1 MSDEKK
7 EKQVSFFER
16 ESIRENTDIITDM
29 LDKQAIENI
38 RTLQKKRNYEEEI
51 IAALHKLNTH
61 SLCPGALPTCEDL
74 KKNVMKEEAVK
85 EGAKEI
91 VHGDDCHCSKCCP
104 NPNPT
109 WLQKNKN
116 SILISVLVMAM
127 LILAIG
133 WSPAG
138 ATFDAIQTSYVDLIV
153 NFFKM
158 AILAVAGISIY
169 KLTQK
174 KND

>member
-1 MSDEKK
+1 MSKEYDNIRKNSDDIVEKIDQQALKNFQINLELNNYKSELRHALHRIEEHTYCPGQVPVNCLDKKGQQEFDIEALTPEKK
-7 EKQVSFFER
+7 SE
-16 ESIRENTDIITDM
+16 
-29 LDKQAIENI
+29 
-38 RTLQKKRNYEEEI
+38 
-51 IAALHKLNTH
+51 
-61 SLCPGALPTCEDL
+61 
-74 KKNVMKEEAVK
+74 VK
-85 EGAKEI
+85 V
-91 VHGDDCHCSKCCP
+91 VHGEDCHCSKCCP

-109 WLQKNKN
+109 WIQKNKN
-116 SILISVLVMAM
+116 SILIAVLVVAM
-127 LILAIG
+127 LVLAIG

>member
-1 MSDEKK
+1 MSKEYDNIRKNSDDIVEKIDQQALKNFQVNLELNNYKSELRHALHRIEEHTYCPGQVPVNCLDKKGQQEFDIEALTAEKK
-7 EKQVSFFER
+7 SE
-16 ESIRENTDIITDM
+16 
-29 LDKQAIENI
+29 
-38 RTLQKKRNYEEEI
+38 
-51 IAALHKLNTH
+51 
-61 SLCPGALPTCEDL
+61 
-74 KKNVMKEEAVK
+74 VK
-85 EGAKEI
+85 V

-116 SILISVLVMAM
+116 SILIAVLVVAM
-127 LILAIG
+127 LVLAIG